1 MNLKEVI
8 RSDNVNFTGIE
19 SSYFLLGLLS
29 AFENRFQAMADS
41 TMKEISWKQ
50 FFVII
55 CINLCKK
62 APTVKELAEIMGS
75 SHQNVKQILLKLEKK
90 GFVSISVDEQDKRKQ
105 RIELTPYCQE
115 FCEKNDERSMNLL
128 KRMFEGVSE
137 EQLQITIQTIIQ
149 IEDNLRRFEIMSRG
163 IILYQS
169 KYGATKKYVDWLVE
183 ELGYDYVETKDAKV
197 ANLLNYDVIILG
209 GGVYASGIA
218 GLQFLKKNIG
228 QLTGKKIAVFAVGAS
243 PYEEK
248 AIQQVRE
255 MHFKDALSNIPS
267 FYCRGAWDEEKM
279 KFTDRT
285 LCKMLQ
291 KAVAKQNPDEYE
303 PWQKAL
309 MCAVGKKCDWTDKSY
324 LEPLLKYIEEF

>member
-1 MNLKEVI
+1 MNFKEVI

-62 APTVKELAEIMGS
+62 APTVKELSEIMGS
-75 SHQNVKQILLKLEKK
+75 SHQNVKLILLKLEKK

-115 FCEKNDERSMNLL
+115 FCEKNDEMSMNLL

-149 IEDNLRRFEIMSRG
+149 IEDNLKEI
-163 IILYQS
+163 
-169 KYGATKKYVDWLVE
+169 
-183 ELGYDYVETKDAKV
+183 
-197 ANLLNYDVIILG
+197 
-209 GGVYASGIA
+209 
-218 GLQFLKKNIG
+218 
-228 QLTGKKIAVFAVGAS
+228 
-243 PYEEK
+243 
-248 AIQQVRE
+248 
-255 MHFKDALSNIPS
+255 
-267 FYCRGAWDEEKM
+267 
-279 KFTDRT
+279 
-285 LCKMLQ
+285 
-291 KAVAKQNPDEYE
+291 
-303 PWQKAL
+303 
-309 MCAVGKKCDWTDKSY
+309 
-324 LEPLLKYIEEF
+324 